1 MFYDSEDHVS
11 AVVILNELLYN
22 VLVLDLDID
31 RLIQHLLQVPN
42 LILLHFAQLLSL
54 LPALPHLLQFY
65 LLLQYVV
72 AILLSLLL
80 KDLILF
86 QYLLVHSLELLVFSA
101 VPINFIPK
109 FSVLK
114 PELVHVVFQVII
126 LIEDKGRH
134 ILMLQ

>member
-1 MFYDSEDHVS
+1 
-11 AVVILNELLYN
+11 
-22 VLVLDLDID
+22 
-31 RLIQHLLQVPN
+31 
-42 LILLHFAQLLSL
+42 

-80 KDLILF
+80 NDLILF
-86 QYLLVHSLELLVFSA
+86 QYLLVHSLELLVLST
-101 VPINFIPK
+101 VPINFIPE

-114 PELVHVVFQVII
+114 PQLVHVVFQVII

-134 ILMLQ
+134 ILVLH